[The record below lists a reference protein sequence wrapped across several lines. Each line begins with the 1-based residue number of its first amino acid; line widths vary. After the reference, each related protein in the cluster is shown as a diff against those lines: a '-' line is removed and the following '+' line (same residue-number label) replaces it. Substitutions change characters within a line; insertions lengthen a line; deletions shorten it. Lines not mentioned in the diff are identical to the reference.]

1 MKREKEEAALEV
13 KEFFQKLAEFCGK
26 KPITNEKGVSRCVGC
41 FFRDFCYSPPD
52 HLDENVSDLNAVYD
66 YFTNSP

>member
-1 MKREKEEAALEV
+1 MEV

-26 KPITNEKGVSRCVGC
+26 KPITNKKGVSRCVGC